1 MRKNKAV
8 VLLSGGL
15 DSSTL
20 LAYAVKN
27 YGRANVLTITAD
39 YGQKHRNEIS
49 AAINVSEYYGV
60 RNILV
65 DMAAIFKYSDSA
77 LMFQSTT
84 LIPEGSYKS
93 QARGKHEPLVTYVPY
108 RNGMFLSAAAAIAL
122 SIFKQEQIDLYYG
135 AHADDGGAAAYPDTS
150 AKFVRHQARAL
161 WLGSGKKI
169 KMVTPFV
176 KKRKADLVKL
186 GLELN
191 APYHLTWS
199 CYKGQ
204 KVHCGECSTCID
216 RQKAFAIN
224 GVTDPVKYAKK

>member
-1 MRKNKAV
+1 MMKKNKAV
-8 VLLSGGL
+8 VLLSGGV

-27 YGRANVLTITAD
+27 YGRKNVLTITAD

-49 AAINVSEYYGV
+49 AATNVADYYAV
-60 RNILV
+60 KNIVV
-65 DMAAIFKYSDSA
+65 DMSVIFKYSDNA
-77 LMFQSTT
+77 LMFQSNAS
-84 LIPEGSYKS
+84 IPSGSYKT
-93 QARGKHEPLVTYVPY
+93 QAIAKNKPLLTYVPY

-122 SIFKQEQIDLYYG
+122 SIFKDDRIDLFYG

-150 AKFVRHQARAL
+150 PKFVKHQARAL
-161 WLGSGKKI
+161 WLGSGKRI

-186 GLELN
+186 GLSLG

-204 KVHCGECSTCID
+204 KSHCGECSTCID
-216 RQKAFAIN
+216 RRAAFLAN
-224 GVTDPVKYAKK
+224 GVEDPVPYIK